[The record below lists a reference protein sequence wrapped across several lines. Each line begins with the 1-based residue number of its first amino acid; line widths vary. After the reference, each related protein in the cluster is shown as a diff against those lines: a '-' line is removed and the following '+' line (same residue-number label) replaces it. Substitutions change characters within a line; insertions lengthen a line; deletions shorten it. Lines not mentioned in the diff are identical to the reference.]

1 MSFLILDGMLGYPAK
16 LYDASW
22 IEWGQMASFA
32 KGGALAD
39 TSVWRTDL
47 AALSDPITYNVD
59 NAWTVDTIVGANSVA
74 LRADMVNVTDAA
86 TCGSGTLGGG
96 GQPIA
101 PGY

>member
-22 IEWGQMASFA
+22 IEWGQMASSA

-39 TSVWRTDL
+39 TSQWRTDL
-47 AALSDPITYNVD
+47 AALSDPITYNAD
-59 NAWTVDTIVGANSVA
+59 NAFAVDTIVGANSTA
-74 LRADMVNVTDAA
+74 LRADMVNLADAA
-86 TCGSGTLGGG
+86 ACGSGSSGG
-96 GQPIA
+96 GQPVA